1 MAYAWRHV
9 ASLSDSREPCRR
21 RTPYVY
27 YSPPAIIRHAYSYRT
42 YQVQGQLAISERAW
56 ADFVVW
62 TPEVSTN
69 LKNDDT
75 YKKTLRSAGTF

>member
-1 MAYAWRHV
+1 M
-9 ASLSDSREPCRR
+9 
-21 RTPYVY
+21 
-27 YSPPAIIRHAYSYRT
+27 RHAYSYRT

-75 YKKTLRSAGTF
+75 HKKTMRTAGTF